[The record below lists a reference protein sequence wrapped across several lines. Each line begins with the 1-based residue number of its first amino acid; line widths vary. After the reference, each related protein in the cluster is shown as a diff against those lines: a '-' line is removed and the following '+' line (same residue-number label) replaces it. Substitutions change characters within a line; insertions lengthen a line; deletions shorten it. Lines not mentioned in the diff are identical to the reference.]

1 MTNPS
6 QSHYRVVKFNLN
18 VALLRQVMNTKYEAK
33 YFSPIPALVCD
44 LVFTRTVELVHLLIF
59 PFVPVQLKGWPER
72 IGSIKNVSLETRVL

>member
-1 MTNPS
+1 
-6 QSHYRVVKFNLN
+6 
-18 VALLRQVMNTKYEAK
+18 MNTKYEAK

-72 IGSIKNVSLETRVL
+72 IGSIKNVSLETRIYISDQLWLNYESGLLLVFCC